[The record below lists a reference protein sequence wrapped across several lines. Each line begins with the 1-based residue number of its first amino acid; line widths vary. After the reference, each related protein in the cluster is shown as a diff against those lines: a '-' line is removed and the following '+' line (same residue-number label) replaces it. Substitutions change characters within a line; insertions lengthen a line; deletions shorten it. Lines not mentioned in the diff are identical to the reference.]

1 MTDAERKKL
10 EKEAA
15 GLRAKLRWDH
25 MSEGLKAVWRE
36 RIAQIEGMLRDATV

>member
-1 MTDAERKKL
+1 MTDLERKKL

-25 MSEGLKAVWRE
+25 MAEGLKAVWRE
-36 RIAQIEGMLRDATV
+36 RIAEIERMLRDTTV